1 MTTTRPLLVVVPAFN
16 EQASIAEVV
25 NQLLAGDYQ
34 VLVVDD
40 GSTDETSRVAQVAGA
55 TVLRLPVNLGVGGA
69 LRAGFRFAVDQGYRS
84 VVQVDADGQHPV
96 HQIRDLESAAQTHGA
111 HLVIGSRFL
120 SSDATLHPSGT
131 RQFAMRLLSW
141 LTSRAAGRTIT
152 DSTSGFRIVC
162 EPLLSEFAREFPSY
176 YLGDTFEATIS
187 AARAGHL
194 VIEVPAA
201 LTPRQHGQSTAST
214 LRAISLIGKV
224 VALTLFRLNPRS
236 QSIHSKVTD

>member
-1 MTTTRPLLVVVPAFN
+1 MVVPALN
-16 EQASIAEVV
+16 EQASIAVVV
-25 NQLLAGDYQ
+25 NQLLSDNYQ

-40 GSTDETSRVAQVAGA
+40 GSTDETSRIAQVAGA
-55 TVLRLPVNLGVGGA
+55 TVLQLPVNLGVGGA
-69 LRAGFRFAVDQGYRS
+69 LRTGFRFAVDHGYQS

-96 HQIRDLESAAQTHGA
+96 HQIRELESAAQTHGA

-120 SSDATLHPSGT
+120 SGNATLKPSST

-141 LTSRAAGRTIT
+141 LTSRAAGKTIT

-176 YLGDTFEATIS
+176 YLGDTFEATVS
-187 AARAGHL
+187 AARAGY
-194 VIEVPAA
+194 VVDEIPAA

-214 LRAISLIGKV
+214 FRSTVQAAKV
-224 VALTLFRLNPRS
+224 LLVILFRLNPPT
-236 QSIHSKVTD
+236 QSNCSRVTD